1 MDSIAASRSPQQL
14 AVGAGRDRGL
24 LVDLDDVAQLYVE
37 EAVRLR
43 RIVRMNVTA
52 SPAVIEDACQVA
64 WTRLVIHR
72 ARLRR
77 ESARAW
83 LVRVAIREVIKS
95 IQRERREPSLDALLE
110 QRGRSA
116 VPGSTDAGATLPTPT
131 LTPTLIEDL
140 VEQKN
145 RLASIQALPERQR
158 RLLWLQGLGLSYRE
172 MAGETGMTRRTVER
186 QLMRARSSL
195 AEAAA

>member
-1 MDSIAASRSPQQL
+1 M
-14 AVGAGRDRGL
+14 
-24 LVDLDDVAQLYVE
+24 
-37 EAVRLR
+37 R
-43 RIVRMNVTA
+43 RIVRMSVTA
-52 SPAVIEDACQVA
+52 PPAVIEDACQIA
-64 WTRLVIHR
+64 WSRLLIHR

-95 IQRERREPSLDALLE
+95 IQRERRERSLEALLE
-110 QRGRSA
+110 QGGRSA
-116 VPGSTDAGATLPTPT
+116 AGGSADAGMTLPTPA
-131 LTPTLIEDL
+131 LIEDL

-145 RLASIQALPERQR
+145 RLESIRALPERQR

-186 QLMRARSSL
+186 QLIRARSSL
-195 AEAAA
+195 AKAGA